1 MKPLIVYGSY
11 GYTGQLIV
19 KECKSKNLNVILAGR
34 KRESLQKQHEQTGYP
49 FEVLDVSDTT
59 ALKNLLQKGSMVLHC
74 GGPFIY
80 TAKAMVDACLET
92 KIHYTDITGEYQVF
106 EMLAEEYND
115 KAKQAGIMIMPGTGF
130 DVVPSDCLALHLK
143 NKLPSATHLQL
154 AFAMSKGGLSRGTKK
169 SMTEKLGSGSLIR
182 RNGVLTVIPIGEKS
196 MEIDFGSY
204 KSKTLNIPWGDIS
217 TAWRSTGI
225 PNIEVYAGATDKM
238 IKNAKRS
245 KYLNW
250 LLRMRWVKNFMLKQI
265 DKQPAGPNDEIR
277 ETGRAY
283 LWGKVSDGSGNHFI
297 STLEAPSGY
306 SLTAKTAVLIAEK
319 ILAGNFKV
327 GYQTPAMMYGE
338 NLILEIPT
346 TKRVDLLEN
355 RG

>member
-1 MKPLIVYGSY
+1 
-11 GYTGQLIV
+11 
-19 KECKSKNLNVILAGR
+19 
-34 KRESLQKQHEQTGYP
+34 
-49 FEVLDVSDTT
+49 
-59 ALKNLLQKGSMVLHC
+59 MVLHC

-106 EMLAEEYND
+106 EMLAEEYNE

-196 MEIDFGSY
+196 MKVDFGSY

-265 DKQPAGPNDEIR
+265 DKQPSGPNDETR

-306 SLTAKTAVLIAEK
+306 ALTAKTAVLIAEK

-338 NLILEIPT
+338 DLILEIPT